1 MYTNNINGA
10 SMSHITTTITSQIE
24 NLKKKNNA
32 TLFTSI

>member
-1 MYTNNINGA
+1 MYTNNINSP

-24 NLKKKNNA
+24 NLKKNNA

>member
-24 NLKKKNNA
+24 NLKKNNA